1 MMTVGS
7 RLTVPD
13 GMTAGQVQRIDFGD
27 PATTIAIDK
36 AHASASCLASG
47 RYNGD

>member
-1 MMTVGS
+1 
-7 RLTVPD
+7 
-13 GMTAGQVQRIDFGD
+13 VQRIDFGD

-36 AHASASCLASG
+36 AHAPASCLASG